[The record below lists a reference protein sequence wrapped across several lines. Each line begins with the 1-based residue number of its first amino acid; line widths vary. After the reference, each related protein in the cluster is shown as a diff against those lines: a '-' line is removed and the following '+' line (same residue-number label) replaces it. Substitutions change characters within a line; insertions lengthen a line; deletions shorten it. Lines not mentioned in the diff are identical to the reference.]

1 MKSIINLG
9 IWNNKKYHFDW
20 ENKIL
25 MEEVST
31 PSNWYYVWVP
41 ITLFLIDKISALIT
55 QIGLLENMLIRVFLV
70 VFLSLP
76 AYFSAKLI
84 IGYYHSSLKLKR
96 SELEGAQKEAFIKGL
111 KRRKVFL
118 QLILSFFIIATPIS
132 VALFI
137 IEKEV
142 KAVIFC
148 FLSLL
153 IIFMSR
159 FDFQFRKWPAIMQLL
174 VEEKKASE
182 RNVS

>member
-1 MKSIINLG
+1 
-9 IWNNKKYHFDW
+9 
-20 ENKIL
+20 
-25 MEEVST
+25 MEETST

-55 QIGLLENMLIRVFLV
+55 QIGLLENNLIVSFHIAILP
-70 VFLSLP
+70 FPTSSPESSLEIDIFSSLLACLSS
-76 AYFSAKLI
+76 ASFSAKLI
-84 IGYYHSSLKLKR
+84 IDYYHSSLKLKK

-111 KRRKVFL
+111 KRRKGLLKF
-118 QLILSFFIIATPIS
+118 ILSLVIIATPIS

-148 FLSLL
+148 FLCLL

-159 FDFQFRKWPAIMQLL
+159 FDYQFRKWPAIMQLL
-174 VEEKKASE
+174 VEE
-182 RNVS
+182 

>member
-1 MKSIINLG
+1 
-9 IWNNKKYHFDW
+9 
-20 ENKIL
+20 
-25 MEEVST
+25 MEETST

-41 ITLFLIDKISALIT
+41 ITLSLIYKISALIT
-55 QIGLLENMLIRVFLV
+55 QIGLLENMWTRVFLV

-84 IGYYHSSLKLKR
+84 IRYYHSSLKLKK

-111 KRRKVFL
+111 KRRKGLLKF
-118 QLILSFFIIATPIS
+118 ILSLVIIATPIS

-148 FLSLL
+148 FLCLL
-153 IIFMSR
+153 VILMFR
-159 FDFQFRKWPAIMQLL
+159 FDYHFRKWPAIMQLL
-174 VEEKKASE
+174 VEEKKVRE
-182 RNVS
+182 RNIS

>member
-1 MKSIINLG
+1 
-9 IWNNKKYHFDW
+9 
-20 ENKIL
+20 
-25 MEEVST
+25 MEETST

-84 IGYYHSSLKLKR
+84 IDYYHSSLKLKK

-111 KRRKVFL
+111 KRRKGLLKF
-118 QLILSFFIIATPIS
+118 ILSLVIIATPIS

-148 FLSLL
+148 FLCLL
-153 IIFMSR
+153 VIFMFR
-159 FDFQFRKWPAIMQLL
+159 FDYQLRKWPTIMQLL
-174 VEEKKASE
+174 VGEKKVRE
-182 RNVS
+182 RNIS

>member
-1 MKSIINLG
+1 
-9 IWNNKKYHFDW
+9 
-20 ENKIL
+20 
-25 MEEVST
+25 MEETST

-41 ITLFLIDKISALIT
+41 ITLSLIYKISALIT
-55 QIGLLENMLIRVFLV
+55 QIGLLENMWIRVFLV
-70 VFLSLP
+70 IFLSLP

-84 IGYYHSSLKLKR
+84 IRYYHSSLKLKR

-118 QLILSFFIIATPIS
+118 QLMLSFFIITTPFS

-148 FLSLL
+148 FLCLL
-153 IIFMSR
+153 IIFMFR
-159 FDFQFRKWPAIMQLL
+159 FDYQFRKWPAICNYLWKKRRL
-174 VEEKKASE
+174 VRETFHKRK
-182 RNVS
+182 NWGVVV

>member
-25 MEEVST
+25 MEEIST
-31 PSNWYYVWVP
+31 PSNWYYIWVP

-55 QIGLLENMLIRVFLV
+55 QIGLLENMWTRVFLV

-84 IGYYHSSLKLKR
+84 IRYYHSSLKLKR

-111 KRRKVFL
+111 KRRKVFFATYA
-118 QLILSFFIIATPIS
+118 ILFHHYNSIFGSFIYYRERSQGSDLLLPLSIS
-132 VALFI
+132 NLHVQI
-137 IEKEV
+137 
-142 KAVIFC
+142 
-148 FLSLL
+148 
-153 IIFMSR
+153 
-159 FDFQFRKWPAIMQLL
+159 
-174 VEEKKASE
+174 
-182 RNVS
+182 